1 VTVAAGRYLPVACFG
16 KLPFWPEFLEVGV
29 TEPTARHLKRWLH
42 RGREYAGGLQAD
54 DENAPDLP
62 IKAHNRCLIELSGAG
77 ELLAGVVR
85 PSTDRGG
92 RHFPFAVFTHFPR
105 RIYGKHYAL
114 LTLALAPVWD
124 ALEDAW
130 ELIRPANS
138 EEEFRERLD
147 AVEVPHP
154 ANREE
159 TRAVHRRMVR
169 ESADRLFGREDG
181 TDAGLL
187 AERMPDV
194 LLRLRKLGAS
204 DGLGLGLPVSDDL
217 EEACFD
223 AGWWIDL
230 LNRQFRLRRFEPS
243 VFIDGRP
250 GLPNRL
256 AVLKFGP
263 LGAKDYPA
271 IMGLDVAEDPL
282 LRLVHGGSPAAGPT
296 SAPVGVSFE
305 DLLARKLPRH

>member
-1 VTVAAGRYLPVACFG
+1 VKVAASRYLPVACFG
-16 KLPFWPEFLEVGV
+16 KLPFWPEFLAVDV

-42 RGREYAGGLQAD
+42 GGREYAGLQAEE
-54 DENAPDLP
+54 ENPPDLP
-62 IKAHNRCLIELSGAG
+62 IKAHVRCLIGLSGAA

-105 RIYGKHYAL
+105 RIYGRHYAL
-114 LTLALAPVWD
+114 LTLALAPIWD

-130 ELIRPANS
+130 QQIHLAS
-138 EEEFRERLD
+138 TEEDFRERLG

-154 ANREE
+154 ADRDAV
-159 TRAVHRRMVR
+159 RAVHRRMVR
-169 ESADRLFGREDG
+169 DDADRLFGREAG

-194 LLRLRKLGAS
+194 VFRMRKLGAS
-204 DGLGLGLPVSDDL
+204 DGLGLVLPVSEDL

-223 AGWWIDL
+223 AGWWIEL
-230 LNRQFRLRRFEPS
+230 LNRQFRLKRFEPS

-250 GLPNRL
+250 ALKDRL
-256 AVLKFGP
+256 AVLKFGT
-263 LGAKDYPA
+263 LAAEDYPC
-271 IMGLDVAEDPL
+271 IMGLDPQADPF
-282 LRLVHGGSPAAGPT
+282 LRPLPGGSPVAG
-296 SAPVGVSFE
+296 SATTKSGVSFE
-305 DLLARKLPRH
+305 ELLARKLPRH

>member
-1 VTVAAGRYLPVACFG
+1 VAASRYLTVACFG

-29 TEPTARHLKRWLH
+29 AEPTARHLKRWLH
-42 RGREYAGGLQAD
+42 QGREYAGLQAEE
-54 DENAPDLP
+54 ENPPDLP
-62 IKAHNRCLIELSGAG
+62 IQAHVRCLIELPGSG

-92 RHFPFAVFTHFPR
+92 RHFPFAVFTQFSR

-114 LTLALAPVWD
+114 LLLALAPVWE

-130 ELIRPANS
+130 QQIHIAS
-138 EEEFRERLD
+138 TEEEFRERLD

-154 ANREE
+154 AGRDEV
-159 TRAVHRRMVR
+159 RAVHRRMLR
-169 ESADRLFGREDG
+169 DGAGRLFDRDDG

-187 AERMPDV
+187 AERMPDL
-194 LLRLRKLGAS
+194 LLRLRKLGSA
-204 DGLGLGLPVSDDL
+204 DGLGLWLPVSEDL

-223 AGWWIDL
+223 AGWWIEL
-230 LNRQFRLRRFEPS
+230 LNRQFRLKRFEPS

-250 GLPNRL
+250 GLRDRL

-263 LGAKDYPA
+263 LRAEDYPGIA
-271 IMGLDVAEDPL
+271 GLDLEWKSF
-282 LRLVHGGSPAAGPT
+282 LRPVHGDPPAAGSET
-296 SAPVGVSFE
+296 APGGASFE
-305 DLLARKLPRH
+305 ELLARRLPR

>member
-1 VTVAAGRYLPVACFG
+1 VACFG

-42 RGREYAGGLQAD
+42 RGREYAGLQV
-54 DENAPDLP
+54 DEESATDLP
-62 IKAHNRCLIELSGAG
+62 IKAHNRCLIELAGAA

-114 LTLALAPVWD
+114 LTLALSPVWD

-130 ELIRPANS
+130 QQIHVAAS
-138 EEEFRERLD
+138 DEEFHERLD
-147 AVEVPHP
+147 GVEVPHP
-154 ANREE
+154 ANRNEV
-159 TRAVHRRMVR
+159 RAVQRRMAR
-169 ESADRLFGREDG
+169 ESADRLFDRADG

-187 AERMPDV
+187 VERMPDV
-194 LLRLRKLGAS
+194 VLRLRKLGVS
-204 DGLGLGLPVSDDL
+204 DGVGLWFPVSDEL

-223 AGWWIDL
+223 AGWWIEL
-230 LNRQFRLRRFEPS
+230 LNRQFRLKRFEPS

-250 GLPNRL
+250 GLTNRL
-256 AVLKFGP
+256 ALLKFGP
-263 LGAKDYPA
+263 LKVEDYPG
-271 IMGLDVAEDPL
+271 IMGIDMAEDPL
-282 LRLVHGGSPAAGPT
+282 LRPVHGEPATAGAPAAPG
-296 SAPVGVSFE
+296 GLSFE
-305 DLLARKLPRH
+305 ELLARKLPRH